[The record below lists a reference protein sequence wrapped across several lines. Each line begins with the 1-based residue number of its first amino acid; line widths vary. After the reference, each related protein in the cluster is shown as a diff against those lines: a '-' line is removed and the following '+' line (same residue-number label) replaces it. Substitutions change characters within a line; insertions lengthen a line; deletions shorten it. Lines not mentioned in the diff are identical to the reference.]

1 MVCHD
6 PHPGEVARLI
16 EPAWLRPHRSMP
28 ASQRR
33 RDDRHPSFGVAAPER
48 SRDLETAHCVL
59 SPTKEDELADIGKG

>member
-1 MVCHD
+1 M
-6 PHPGEVARLI
+6 I

-48 SRDLETAHCVL
+48 IRDLETAHRVL
-59 SPTKEDELADIGKG
+59 SATKEEPPPD